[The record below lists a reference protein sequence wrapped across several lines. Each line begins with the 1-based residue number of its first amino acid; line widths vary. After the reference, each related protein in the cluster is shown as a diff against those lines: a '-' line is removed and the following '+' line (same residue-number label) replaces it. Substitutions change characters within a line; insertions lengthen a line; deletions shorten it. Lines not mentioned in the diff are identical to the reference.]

1 MQTRNPR
8 PNQEPSTV
16 EQSSD
21 ELTRSSFSV
30 PSRFV
35 CLFVSMIVGTAASI
49 TCIRIQSPRDLHW
62 VGYGDGDGCCE
73 WLRPWMQPVNAVSSR
88 AVGSISY
95 SPLDSLQEIIDFNLR
110 TECHQVKP
118 AVV

>member
-1 MQTRNPR
+1 
-8 PNQEPSTV
+8 
-16 EQSSD
+16 
-21 ELTRSSFSV
+21 
-30 PSRFV
+30 
-35 CLFVSMIVGTAASI
+35 
-49 TCIRIQSPRDLHW
+49 
-62 VGYGDGDGCCE
+62 
-73 WLRPWMQPVNAVSSR
+73 MQPVNAVSSC